1 MALDDMSTVEVGL
14 DETLDQL
21 MHKLETWSR
30 EQYETEVSLADALL
44 KLQISNAESLLKRQE
59 ENALK
64 VQKTRLEYEKKTN
77 ELLIDMGFT
86 SNQILAADKRQKDM
100 AAAKQALKEAN
111 KIKDPIAKAAAQK
124 EAKETL
130 ARIKNEY
137 KNRTKEEKE
146 LDRLKTKQ
154 DAAHFAEQK
163 KQVQSIYGNTFN
175 TFFNPNKTKDALAQ
189 LKASGLSDEEAKA
202 TVKWAKFDAA
212 VGALDNYAKKLN
224 GTIEEVA
231 RSQTA
236 IDTRLY
242 GSGNDKSIFGSYW
255 TRMSEHITQRVG
267 MSPLI
272 KQADVVKNLKDLVG
286 QGIAFDVEQRAF
298 LQTISDKI
306 ATTFNAT
313 DATLLKLVRIQQA
326 DTTAARLG
334 MEAALNEF
342 LNSMYET
349 TEYMQSAAQE
359 IRANLYEASALMGA
373 ADATAFEY
381 QVQKWMGSLY
391 SVGFNNTNGL
401 SGALGKLAAGDVSA
415 INDGGYGNLLV
426 MAANKANLSIADILA
441 EGLDSSTTN
450 ELMEAMVE
458 YLGDIYNE
466 TKNSKVVQQQF
477 ANVFGLT
484 ASDLKAAANLFGST
498 GTISKNNMDYG
509 GMINNLNKMA
519 NSMYARTSTG
529 EMMSNL
535 MDNLNYSMAASIGN
549 NPVLYS
555 LYNIASMLKDVT
567 GDGLSFS
574 IPLYMGT
581 GTAQTFNIPDL
592 MLAGSMAGGILSG
605 MGQMIAG
612 LGTGGGFSGAGML
625 KAFGVNNNSV
635 TTLTRG
641 TGTGIAALTGTT
653 TSESGYVSNGS
664 ADDMQGSLQNA
675 ATEEQEQKV
684 QATEDQHQE
693 TKLSD
698 VDEHVVSIYDLLYS
712 VIYGQS
718 SIRVDMGDVS
728 AWTNALGGMPH

>member
-1 MALDDMSTVEVGL
+1 MAVDDLTNFGAPDALDE
-14 DETLDQL
+14 L
-21 MHKLETWSR
+21 MHKLETYTRAQW
-30 EQYETEVSLADALL
+30 EAEVDSAAELL
-44 KLQISNAESLLKRQE
+44 KLRISNAE
-59 ENALK
+59 ALAK
-64 VQKTRLEYEKKTN
+64 KQAELITKNQKLQLEYAQKTN
-77 ELLIDMGFT
+77 EKLLEMGFET
-86 SNQILAADKRQKDM
+86 NKVLASQKRKDEL
-100 AAAKQALKEAN
+100 A
-111 KIKDPIAKAAAQK
+111 
-124 EAKETL
+124 EAKRRLKNAKDKDLRAQAKLDL
-130 ARIKNEY
+130 ARVKTEY

-146 LDRLKTKQ
+146 LDRLRAKQ
-154 DAAHFAEQK
+154 DAARFAEQK
-163 KQVQSIYGNTFN
+163 KQAQSIYGNTFN
-175 TFFNPNKTKDALAQ
+175 TFFNPGRTKDVIAN
-189 LKASGLSDEEAKA
+189 LKASGLSDEEAKS

-212 VGALDNYAKKLN
+212 VGALGNYATKLK
-224 GTIEEVA
+224 GTIDEVGK
-231 RSQTA
+231 SQAA

-242 GSGNDKSIFGSYW
+242 GSGNEKSIFGSYW
-255 TRMSEHITQRVG
+255 TRMSEHITSRVG

-272 KQADVVKNLKDLVG
+272 KQADVVNNLKTLVG

-298 LQTISDKI
+298 LQTISEKI

-349 TEYMQSAAQE
+349 TEYMQSAASE

-381 QVQKWMGSLY
+381 QVQKWMGSLH
-391 SVGFNNTNGL
+391 SVGFSNTSGL
-401 SGALGKLAAGDVSA
+401 SGALGKLAAGDISG
-415 INDGGYGNLLV
+415 ITDGGYGNLLV
-426 MAANKANLSIADILA
+426 MAANRAGLSIADILA
-441 EGLDSSTTN
+441 DGLDDSKTN
-450 ELMEAMVE
+450 ELMQAMVE

-466 TKNSKVVQQQF
+466 TKDSRVVAQQY

-484 ASDLKAAANLFGST
+484 ASDLKAAANLYGST
-498 GTISKNNMDYG
+498 GAISKNNLGYN
-509 GMINNLNKMA
+509 GMLSNLNKMA
-519 NSMYARTSTG
+519 NSMYSRTSTG
-529 EMMSNL
+529 EMMGNL
-535 MDNLNYSMAASIGN
+535 MENLNYSMAASIGN

-555 LYNIASMLKDVT
+555 LYSVASMLKDVT

-625 KAFGVNNNSV
+625 KAFGVNENSI

-641 TGTGIAALTGTT
+641 TGTGISAMSGMT
-653 TSESGYVSNGS
+653 TSESGYAGSGS
-664 ADDMQGSLQNA
+664 ADDIQNKMMSDT
-675 ATEEQEQKV
+675 TEDQNQKV
-684 QATEDQHQE
+684 KATEDEHQE

-698 VDEHVVSIYDLLYS
+698 VDEHVVQIYKLLENVTNGVTS
-712 VIYGQS
+712 FK
-718 SIRVDMGDVS
+718 VDMGDAN
-728 AWTNALGGMPH
+728 AWISSIREGNGI

>member
-1 MALDDMSTVEVGL
+1 MAVDDLTNFGAPDALDE
-14 DETLDQL
+14 L
-21 MHKLETWSR
+21 MHKLETYTRAQW
-30 EQYETEVSLADALL
+30 EAEVDSAAELL
-44 KLQISNAESLLKRQE
+44 KLRISNAE
-59 ENALK
+59 ALAK
-64 VQKTRLEYEKKTN
+64 KQAELITKNQKLQLEYAQKTN
-77 ELLIDMGFT
+77 EKLLEMGFET
-86 SNQILAADKRQKDM
+86 NKVLASQKRKDEL
-100 AAAKQALKEAN
+100 A
-111 KIKDPIAKAAAQK
+111 
-124 EAKETL
+124 EAKRRLKNAKDKDLRAQAKLDL
-130 ARIKNEY
+130 ARVKTEY

-146 LDRLKTKQ
+146 LDRLRAKQ
-154 DAAHFAEQK
+154 DAARFAEQK
-163 KQVQSIYGNTFN
+163 KQAQSIYGNTFN
-175 TFFNPNKTKDALAQ
+175 TFFNPGRTKDVIAN
-189 LKASGLSDEEAKA
+189 LKASGLSDEEAKS

-212 VGALDNYAKKLN
+212 VGALGNYATKLK
-224 GTIEEVA
+224 GTIDEVGK
-231 RSQTA
+231 SQAA

-242 GSGNDKSIFGSYW
+242 GSGNEKSIFGSYW
-255 TRMSEHITQRVG
+255 TRMSEHITSRVG

-272 KQADVVKNLKDLVG
+272 KQADVVNNLKTLVG

-298 LQTISDKI
+298 LQTISEKI

-349 TEYMQSAAQE
+349 TEYMQSAASE

-381 QVQKWMGSLY
+381 QVQKWMGSLH
-391 SVGFNNTNGL
+391 SVGFSNTSGL
-401 SGALGKLAAGDVSA
+401 SGALGKLAAGDISG
-415 INDGGYGNLLV
+415 ITDGGYGNLLV
-426 MAANKANLSIADILA
+426 MAANRAGLSIADILA
-441 EGLDSSTTN
+441 DGLDDSKTN
-450 ELMEAMVE
+450 ELMQAMVE

-466 TKNSKVVQQQF
+466 TKNSRVVAQQY

-484 ASDLKAAANLFGST
+484 ASDLKAAANLYGST
-498 GTISKNNMDYG
+498 GAISKNNLGYN
-509 GMINNLNKMA
+509 GMLSNLNKMA
-519 NSMYARTSTG
+519 NSMYSRTSTG
-529 EMMSNL
+529 EMMGNL
-535 MDNLNYSMAASIGN
+535 MENLNYSMAASIGN

-555 LYNIASMLKDVT
+555 LYSVASMLKDVT

-625 KAFGVNNNSV
+625 KAFGVNENSI

-641 TGTGIAALTGTT
+641 TGTGISAISGMT
-653 TSESGYVSNGS
+653 TSESGYAGSGS
-664 ADDMQGSLQNA
+664 ADDIQNKMMSDT
-675 ATEEQEQKV
+675 TEDQNQKV
-684 QATEDQHQE
+684 KATEDEHQE

-698 VDEHVVSIYDLLYS
+698 VDEHVVQIYKLLENVTNGVTS
-712 VIYGQS
+712 FK
-718 SIRVDMGDVS
+718 VDMGDAN
-728 AWTNALGGMPH
+728 AWISSIREGNGI

>member
-1 MALDDMSTVEVGL
+1 MAVEDLTNFGAPDALDE
-14 DETLDQL
+14 L
-21 MHKLETWSR
+21 MHKLETYTRAQW
-30 EQYETEVSLADALL
+30 EAEVDSAAELL
-44 KLQISNAESLLKRQE
+44 KLRISNAE
-59 ENALK
+59 ALAK
-64 VQKTRLEYEKKTN
+64 KQAELITKNQKLQLEYAQKTN
-77 ELLIDMGFT
+77 EKLLEMGFET
-86 SNQILAADKRQKDM
+86 NKVLASQKRKDEL
-100 AAAKQALKEAN
+100 AEAKRRLKNA
-111 KIKDPIAKAAAQK
+111 KDPNTVAQAKLD
-124 EAKETL
+124 L
-130 ARIKNEY
+130 ARVKTEY

-146 LDRLKTKQ
+146 LDKLRAKQ
-154 DAAHFAEQK
+154 DAARFAEQK
-163 KQVQSIYGNTFN
+163 KQAQSIYGNTFN
-175 TFFNPNKTKDALAQ
+175 TFFNPGRTKDVIAN
-189 LKASGLSDEEAKA
+189 LKASGLSDEEAKS

-212 VGALDNYAKKLN
+212 VGALGNYATKLK
-224 GTIEEVA
+224 GTIDEVGK
-231 RSQTA
+231 SQAA

-242 GSGNDKSIFGSYW
+242 GSGNEKSIFGSYW
-255 TRMSEHITQRVG
+255 TRMSEHITSRVG

-272 KQADVVKNLKDLVG
+272 KQADVVNNLKTLVG

-298 LQTISDKI
+298 LQTISEKI

-349 TEYMQSAAQE
+349 TEYMQSAASE

-381 QVQKWMGSLY
+381 QVQKWMGSLH
-391 SVGFNNTNGL
+391 SVGFSNTSGL
-401 SGALGKLAAGDVSA
+401 SGALGKLAAGDISG
-415 INDGGYGNLLV
+415 ITDGGYGNLLV
-426 MAANKANLSIADILA
+426 MAANRAGLSIADILA
-441 EGLDSSTTN
+441 DGLDDSKTN
-450 ELMEAMVE
+450 ELMQAMVE

-466 TKNSKVVQQQF
+466 TKDSRVVAQQY

-484 ASDLKAAANLFGST
+484 ASDLKAAANLYGST
-498 GTISKNNMDYG
+498 GAISKNNLGYN
-509 GMINNLNKMA
+509 GMLSNLNKMA

-529 EMMSNL
+529 EMMGNL
-535 MDNLNYSMAASIGN
+535 MENLNYSMAASIGN

-555 LYNIASMLKDVT
+555 LYSVASMLKDVT

-625 KAFGVNNNSV
+625 KAFGVNENSI

-641 TGTGIAALTGTT
+641 TGTGISAMSGMT
-653 TSESGYVSNGS
+653 TSESGYAGSGS
-664 ADDMQGSLQNA
+664 ADDIQNKMMSDT
-675 ATEEQEQKV
+675 TEDQNQKV
-684 QATEDQHQE
+684 KATEDEHQE

-698 VDEHVVSIYDLLYS
+698 VDEHVVQIYKLLENVTNGVTS
-712 VIYGQS
+712 FK
-718 SIRVDMGDVS
+718 VDMGDAN
-728 AWTNALGGMPH
+728 AWISSIREGNGI